1 MASLTDSVRSL
12 QGRDVLTS
20 YEVPQQ
26 AFEMQAV
33 TEEEIP
39 LMPLIIKVHFIST
52 VTGEGIP
59 NLRKTLYKV
68 LRVSL
73 IHETLSFDPTIYPVC
88 SLCLALSLTWLPAH
102 LI

>member
-20 YEVPQQ
+20 YEAPPQQ
-26 AFEMQAV
+26 AFEMQEV
-33 TEEEIP
+33 IGEEIP

-52 VTGEGIP
+52 TTGEGIP

-68 LRVSL
+68 IDWRERERERES
-73 IHETLSFDPTIYPVC
+73 SC
-88 SLCLALSLTWLPAH
+88 
-102 LI
+102 